1 MLRWFSRSLPQTRW
15 YKVHTMPSIDLGHYV
30 EIFVLWA
37 SHRFSA
43 LFDVISHLLVALV
56 GGVQWLLSA
65 PPTVVTIAAFSLLAL
80 AVRRTALA
88 AFSFAA
94 FLLIVSMGLWSATVQ
109 TLALVLVSTAV
120 AIVVGLPFGIW
131 CSSSKAVGVAMR
143 PVLDFMQTLPA
154 YVYLI
159 PAVFFFGVG
168 LVPAVVATAIFA
180 IPPAVRMTELGIRQV
195 DAEMIEAANAFG
207 AHPWQI
213 MLEVQLPLAMPSIM
227 AGVNQ
232 VIMLSLSMVVI
243 SGLVG
248 AAGLGSLVVS
258 AVTQLDIAAGFNSG
272 LAVVILA
279 IFLDRLTA
287 ALGQSRGRGP
297 RRRHIWARMRSH
309 YTDGKPSSAD
319 AEGR

>member
-1 MLRWFSRSLPQTRW
+1 MRLKFSQRSGATD
-15 YKVHTMPSIDLGHYV
+15 TMPRIDLGHYV
-30 EIFVLWA
+30 EGFVLWA
-37 SHRFSA
+37 SHRFSGA
-43 LFDVISHLLVALV
+43 FDAISHLLTQFV
-56 GGVQWLLSA
+56 GAVQWLLSQ
-65 PPTVVTIAAFSLLAL
+65 PPPLVTIALLSLLAL
-80 AVRRTALA
+80 AVRRRALA

-94 FLLIVSMGLWSATVQ
+94 FLLIVSTGLWSATVE

-120 AIVVGLPFGIW
+120 AVVVGLPLGIW
-131 CSSSKAVGVAMR
+131 CASSRAVGVAMR
-143 PVLDFMQTLPA
+143 PALDFMQTLPA

-195 DAEMIEAANAFG
+195 DAEMVEAANAFG

-279 IFLDRLTA
+279 IFLDRFTA
-287 ALGQSRGRGP
+287 ALGQP
-297 RRRHIWARMRSH
+297 RRRSLRRRSIWTRMKSQSAPGSAGESA
-309 YTDGKPSSAD
+309 TQVGKAP
-319 AEGR
+319 R

>member
-1 MLRWFSRSLPQTRW
+1 LKFSQPSGAT
-15 YKVHTMPSIDLGHYV
+15 HTMPKLDPGHYV
-30 EIFVLWA
+30 EGFVLWA

-43 LFDVISHLLVALV
+43 AFDVISHFLTQLV
-56 GGVQWLLSA
+56 GAVQWFLSQ
-65 PPTVVTIAAFSLLAL
+65 PPPLVTIALLSLLAL
-80 AVRRTALA
+80 AVRRRALA
-88 AFSFAA
+88 VFSFAA
-94 FLLIVSMGLWSATVQ
+94 FSLIVSTGLWSATVE

-120 AIVVGLPFGIW
+120 AIVVGLPLGIW
-131 CSSSKAVGVAMR
+131 CASSRAVGMAMR
-143 PVLDFMQTLPA
+143 PALDFMQTLPA

-195 DAEMIEAANAFG
+195 DAEMVEAANAFG

-258 AVTQLDIAAGFNSG
+258 AVTQLDIAAGFNCG

-279 IFLDRLTA
+279 IFLDRFTA
-287 ALGQSRGRGP
+287 ALGQP
-297 RRRHIWARMRSH
+297 RRRSLRRRSIWARMKSQRAPAPA
-309 YTDGKPSSAD
+309 GESATQV
-319 AEGR
+319 GRARH

>member
-1 MLRWFSRSLPQTRW
+1 
-15 YKVHTMPSIDLGHYV
+15 MPSINLGHYV

-43 LFDVISHLLVALV
+43 TFDVITHLLLTVVSA
-56 GGVQWLLSA
+56 VQWLLGA
-65 PPTVVTIAAFSLLAL
+65 PPTVVTIALLSLLAL
-80 AVRRTALA
+80 AVRGRALA

-120 AIVVGLPFGIW
+120 AIVVGIPFGIW
-131 CSSSKAVGVAMR
+131 CSSSKTVGVAMR

-168 LVPAVVATAIFA
+168 LVPAIVATAIFA

-195 DAEMIEAANAFG
+195 DAEMVEAANAFG

-248 AAGLGSLVVS
+248 AAGLGGLVVS

-279 IFLDRLTA
+279 IFLDRCTA
-287 ALGQSRGRGP
+287 ALGQSSRRGSA
-297 RRRHIWARMRSH
+297 RRRIWARIKSH
-309 YTDGKPSSAD
+309 STPGKPSSSD
-319 AEGR
+319 VKST

>member
-1 MLRWFSRSLPQTRW
+1 MA
-15 YKVHTMPSIDLGHYV
+15 SIDLGHYV
-30 EIFVLWA
+30 EAFVLWA
-37 SHRFSA
+37 SHRLSGTFEG
-43 LFDVISHLLVALV
+43 VSHLLIALV
-56 GGVQWLLSA
+56 GAVKWLLSA
-65 PPTVVTIAAFSLLAL
+65 PPAIVTIVLLSLLAL
-80 AVRRTALA
+80 AVRRLALA
-88 AFSFAA
+88 AFSCAA
-94 FLLIVSMGLWSATVQ
+94 FFLIDSMGLWAATVE
-109 TLALVLVSTAV
+109 TLALVLVSTVVAV
-120 AIVVGLPFGIW
+120 VIGLPLGIW
-131 CSSSKAVGVAMR
+131 CSSSKPVGVALR

-195 DAEMIEAANAFG
+195 DAEMLEAANAFG
-207 AHPWQI
+207 AHPWRI

-279 IFLDRLTA
+279 IFLDRITA
-287 ALGQSRGRGP
+287 ALGQSSPGGR
-297 RRRHIWARMRSH
+297 RKRSIGSRLKSPG
-309 YTDGKPSSAD
+309 TPSK
-319 AEGR
+319 